1 MSRITRV
8 IGAAYRVANARLRL
22 WRCRLG
28 GLVTL
33 DGAPR
38 VNAAGTIEIGDRV
51 AIRSRVATTELS
63 AGPDATIRIGARS
76 FINHGASLSARAGIT
91 IGENVQIAPHVVVM
105 DSDFHAVGD
114 LSNAG
119 KRAPI
124 VIEDDAWLAIRSTVL
139 KGVTIGRG
147 AVVAAGAV
155 VVKDVPPYTVVA
167 GVPAKVI
174 RTLKGEGA
182 PVASGDGAQSKLPS
196 WTEPCPR
203 AGGGGAGGGRTSGH
217 EDTPYA
223 VGLPPPT
230 PPV

>member
-1 MSRITRV
+1 MSRLSHV
-8 IGAAYRVANARLRL
+8 LGAAYRVANARLRL

-28 GLVTL
+28 RLVTL

-63 AGPDATIRIGARS
+63 AGPGATIRIGAHS
-76 FINHGASLSARAGIT
+76 FINHGASLSARVGIT

-114 LSNAG
+114 LSDPG
-119 KRAPI
+119 KQAPI
-124 VIEDDAWLAIRSTVL
+124 VIEDGAWLAIRSTVL
-139 KGVTIGRG
+139 KGVTVGRG

-155 VVKDVPPYTVVA
+155 VVKDVPPYSVVA

-174 RTLKGEGA
+174 RQMKADEHQDAAA
-182 PVASGDGAQSKLPS
+182 PLEPTAALIPKETRGDGASASAALDPII
-196 WTEPCPR
+196 TAANR
-203 AGGGGAGGGRTSGH
+203 
-217 EDTPYA
+217 
-223 VGLPPPT
+223 
-230 PPV
+230 